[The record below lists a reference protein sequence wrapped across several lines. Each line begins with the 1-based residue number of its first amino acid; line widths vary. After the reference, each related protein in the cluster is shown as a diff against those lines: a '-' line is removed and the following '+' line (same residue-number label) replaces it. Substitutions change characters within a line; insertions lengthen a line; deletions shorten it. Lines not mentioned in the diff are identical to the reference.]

1 VHPNDARSIRLTGR
15 STEPE
20 RVLEK
25 TWAPQATCSGS
36 RKSLVAPP
44 SAPTDEFSGLATGS
58 INVLLDAVP
67 DPMIV
72 TNSDGDIV
80 RVSRS
85 AAHLL
90 GYEPYELEARPLSEI
105 ISEPLRQE
113 YDDHRLAF
121 LASGEE
127 TGPELETHFV
137 TADNSM
143 VPIDASVG
151 RLHLEGSTYV
161 LLVMREVSDRLAT
174 QQRLEMMVAI
184 DELTTSISAR
194 LNTPEVDQLN
204 KGIEASIAE
213 LAVFCEARAYLFTET
228 ITGTFTNY
236 CDSNGAENTRGL
248 AVIGLDS
255 LPSIQAQLE
264 NPFISE
270 LRTDHPLVDE
280 STADRK
286 RLREAGVASLVVIP
300 LRASARTIG
309 FVAIET
315 SDTSRPAWPGE
326 DLAGLIVL
334 QDVFENAL
342 ERKRI
347 GSELRRAN
355 RVLHAVSE
363 CHDALIRA
371 HDETELLHNVCRIVV
386 EAGGYALAWVGY
398 ALDNESKQIEAQAE
412 WGEGAGFVQS
422 LDLTWRDDA
431 AGQGPAATSIRTRKP
446 YSVDD
451 TSTDHE
457 ISWHSRPNT
466 HGFLSLVTI
475 PMFYGDEVAGVLAV
489 YDRQPGAFDDSSLK
503 VLQRF
508 ADDLAYGIAALRAR
522 ERQQEAEAQLR
533 ELLRSK
539 DEFIATIAHELRT
552 PLAGV
557 VGFAQVLRDE
567 AEMLDPES
575 RAEMVR
581 LVAEQGMDLT
591 NIVDDLLVA
600 AKSEAGTL
608 EVARVRVDLRAQAA
622 QVLEGWGADVAGH
635 IEFKGEPTATTGDPA
650 RVRQILRNLVSNALK
665 YGGDNVTV
673 RVGCESGKA
682 FVKVE
687 DDGDGVA
694 PDERESIFEPYRR
707 AHDAPGLTASMGL
720 GLAISRDLARLMDG
734 DLIYEMTS
742 SSTVFTLSMPTRT
755 HHLGDSE

>member
-1 VHPNDARSIRLTGR
+1 
-15 STEPE
+15 
-20 RVLEK
+20 
-25 TWAPQATCSGS
+25 
-36 RKSLVAPP
+36 VAPP
-44 SAPTDEFSGLATGS
+44 SAPIAEFSGLATGS

-72 TNSDGDIV
+72 TNGEGNIV
-80 RVSRS
+80 RVSKS

-90 GYEPYELEARPLSEI
+90 GYEADELETRPLSDI
-105 ISEPLRQE
+105 ISEPLRGE
-113 YDDHRLAF
+113 YEDHRLAF
-121 LASGEE
+121 LASGKE

-137 TADNSM
+137 TADDST
-143 VPIDASVG
+143 VPIDASIG
-151 RLHLEGSTYV
+151 RLHLDGSTYV

-174 QQRLEMMVAI
+174 QERLEMMLAI
-184 DELTTSISAR
+184 DELTTNISSR
-194 LNTPEVDQLN
+194 LNTPDLDQLDQE
-204 KGIEASIAE
+204 IAASIDE
-213 LAVFCEARAYLFTET
+213 LAAFCEATTYLFTET
-228 ITGTFTNY
+228 DTGTFTKY
-236 CDSNGAENTRGL
+236 CDSNGTKNPRGL
-248 AVIGLDS
+248 LAVGLES
-255 LPSIQAQLE
+255 LPWIREQLE
-264 NPFISE
+264 TPSISE
-270 LRTDHPLVDE
+270 VRTGNHPLDE
-280 STADRK
+280 SGADCK
-286 RLREAGVASLVVIP
+286 RLRNAGVASLVVIP
-300 LRASARTIG
+300 LRASGRTIG
-309 FVAIET
+309 FVGIET
-315 SDTSRPAWPGE
+315 SDTNRPAWPGQ

-355 RVLHAVSE
+355 RVLHAVSQ

-371 HDETELLHNVCRIVV
+371 EDEKELLRDVCRIVV

-398 ALDNESKQIEAQAE
+398 AMDDQNQTIEPQAR
-412 WGEGAGFVQS
+412 WGEGEDYVEV
-422 LDLTWRDDA
+422 LDLQWRDD
-431 AGQGPAATSIRTRKP
+431 GRNGPAGTAIRTREPFSVQDTQADKDIAWTAKP
-446 YSVDD
+446 Y
-451 TSTDHE
+451 
-457 ISWHSRPNT
+457 R
-466 HGFLSLVTI
+466 HGFLSLVTV
-475 PMFYGDEVAGVLAV
+475 PLFFGDEVAGVLAV
-489 YDRQPGAFDDSSLK
+489 YDRQPGAFDDPGIK

-522 ERQQEAEAQLR
+522 ERQREAETQLR
-533 ELLRSK
+533 DLLRSK

-622 QVLEGWGADVAGH
+622 QVIEGWGADAAER
-635 IEFKGEPTATTGDPA
+635 IEFKGEATATTGDPA

-665 YGGDNVTV
+665 YGGDNITV
-673 RVGCESGKA
+673 RVGCESDEV

-694 PDERESIFEPYRR
+694 PDERETIFEPYRR
-707 AHDAPGLTASMGL
+707 AHHAPGLTASMGL
-720 GLAISRDLARLMDG
+720 GLAISRHLARLMDG
-734 DLIYEMTS
+734 DLTYERRTGL
-742 SSTVFTLSMPTRT
+742 TVFTLSMPTA
-755 HHLGDSE
+755 G

>member
-1 VHPNDARSIRLTGR
+1 MSRKPYVAPARS
-15 STEPE
+15 
-20 RVLEK
+20 
-25 TWAPQATCSGS
+25 APIG
-36 RKSLVAPP
+36 
-44 SAPTDEFSGLATGS
+44 EFSGLATGS

-72 TNSDGDIV
+72 TNSDGEIV

-105 ISEPLRQE
+105 ISEPLRGE
-113 YDDHRLAF
+113 YDDHRASF
-121 LASGEE
+121 LASGKD

-137 TADNSM
+137 TAENSM
-143 VPIDASVG
+143 IPIDASVG
-151 RLHLEGSTYV
+151 RLHLDGSTFV

-184 DELTTSISAR
+184 DELTTNISSR
-194 LNTPEVDQLN
+194 LNSPDMEQLDEE
-204 KGIEASIAE
+204 IEASIAE
-213 LAVFCEARAYLFTET
+213 LAAFCEARAYLFTET
-228 ITGTFTNY
+228 ESDTFTVY
-236 CDSNGAENTRGL
+236 CDSHGTMTHTGL
-248 AVIGLDS
+248 VAIGPESMPWIRS
-255 LPSIQAQLE
+255 LLE
-264 NPFISE
+264 TASISE
-270 LRTDHPLVDE
+270 VRTKNHPHSDKSATDCE
-280 STADRK
+280 
-286 RLREAGVASLVVIP
+286 RLRDAGVASLVIIP
-300 LRASARTIG
+300 LRASGRTIG
-309 FVAIET
+309 FVGIET
-315 SDTSRPAWPGE
+315 SDTSKPAWPGQ
-326 DLAGLIVL
+326 DLAGLIVV

-371 HDETELLHNVCRIVV
+371 EDEKELLRDVCRIVV

-412 WGEGAGFVQS
+412 WGEGSGFVPN

-431 AGQGPAATSIRTRKP
+431 KGQGPAATSIRTRAP
-446 YSVDD
+446 YSVND
-451 TSTDHE
+451 TSVDDE
-457 ISWHSRPNT
+457 VSWHVRPNK

-475 PMFYGDEVAGVLAV
+475 PLFYDDEVAGVLAV
-489 YDRQPGAFDDSSLK
+489 YDRQPDAFDDSSLK

-522 ERQQEAEAQLR
+522 ERRREAEAQLR

-539 DEFIATIAHELRT
+539 DDFIATIAHELRT

-557 VGFAQVLRDE
+557 VGFAHVLRDE
-567 AEMLDPES
+567 SDSLDPES
-575 RAEMVR
+575 RAEIVR

-608 EVARVRVDLRAQAA
+608 EVARVSVDLRAQAA
-622 QVLEGWGADVAGH
+622 QVLEAWGTDVGKRV
-635 IEFKGEPTATTGDPA
+635 EFKGEATPTIGDPA
-650 RVRQILRNLVSNALK
+650 RVRQILRNLVSNALR
-665 YGGDNVTV
+665 YGGDNITV
-673 RVGCESGKA
+673 RVGSDSGKA
-682 FVKVE
+682 FVRVE

-694 PDERESIFEPYRR
+694 PHERESIFEPYRR

-720 GLAISRDLARLMDG
+720 GLSISRDLARLMDG
-734 DLIYEMTS
+734 DLTYEMLPS
-742 SSTVFTLSMPTRT
+742 SSVFTLSMPSA
-755 HHLGDSE
+755 D

>member
-1 VHPNDARSIRLTGR
+1 VTPASA
-15 STEPE
+15 STD
-20 RVLEK
+20 
-25 TWAPQATCSGS
+25 Q
-36 RKSLVAPP
+36 
-44 SAPTDEFSGLATGS
+44 FSGLAAGS

-72 TNSDGDIV
+72 TNSDGEIV

-85 AAHLL
+85 AAQLL
-90 GYEPYELEARPLSEI
+90 GYEPDDLETLPLSEI
-105 ISEPLRQE
+105 ISEPLRRD

-121 LASGEE
+121 LASGKE

-137 TADNSM
+137 TANNST

-151 RLHLEGSTYV
+151 RLRLNGSIYV
-161 LLVMREVSDRLAT
+161 LLVMREVSDRLAA
-174 QQRLEMMVAI
+174 QERLEMMVAI
-184 DELTTSISAR
+184 DDLTTNISSR
-194 LNTPEVDQLN
+194 LNTPDIDQLDHE
-204 KGIEASIAE
+204 IEASISE
-213 LAVFCEARAYLFTET
+213 LAAFCEATAYLFTG
-228 ITGTFTNY
+228 IDTGTFTRY
-236 CDSNGAENTRGL
+236 CDSNGTRTHPGL
-248 AVIGLDS
+248 VAIGLES
-255 LPSIQAQLE
+255 LPWIRSQLE
-264 NPFISE
+264 TASISE
-270 LRTDHPLVDE
+270 VRTNQHPLDE
-280 STADRK
+280 SEADCK

-300 LRASARTIG
+300 LRASGRTIG
-309 FVAIET
+309 FVGIET
-315 SDTSRPAWPGE
+315 SDTSRPAWPGQ

-334 QDVFENAL
+334 QDVLENAL

-371 HDETELLHNVCRIVV
+371 EDEKELLRDVCRIVV

-412 WGEGAGFVQS
+412 WGEGKGFVQS
-422 LDLTWRDDA
+422 LELTWRDEE
-431 AGQGPAATSIRTRKP
+431 AGRGPAGTSIRTREP
-446 YSVDD
+446 YSVHD
-451 TSTDHE
+451 TSEDHE
-457 ISWHSRPNT
+457 ISWHARPNK
-466 HGFLSLVTI
+466 HGFLSLVTV
-475 PMFYGDEVAGVLAV
+475 PLFYGDEVAGVLAV
-489 YDRQPGAFDDSSLK
+489 YDRLPDAFDDPEVK

-522 ERQQEAEAQLR
+522 ERQREAEAQLR

-581 LVAEQGMDLT
+581 LVVEQGVDLT

-622 QVLEGWGADVAGH
+622 QVLEGWGADVAER
-635 IEFKGEPTATTGDPA
+635 IEFKGEPTVTTGDPA

-673 RVGCESGKA
+673 RVGCESGRV

-734 DLIYEMTS
+734 DLTYEMAP
-742 SSTVFTLSMPTRT
+742 SSTVFTLSMPNA
-755 HHLGDSE
+755 D